1 MYNTSKQT
9 AMKYPRTCRAALS
22 VLVICKV
29 RISIL
34 GRSRLL
40 RNRYQKHIILRC
52 EHFTVNKKTPWP
64 FCLLFFQGSWPAPDL
79 GNWMCLNVADEFKV
93 GSRLDSTRSEFKSK
107 IWLFIFF
114 GFFNWQIFKY
124 SLPVRCEYTQSSQFL
139 AISPTETFTLCQSQ
153 CHMPSLSWCTN
164 LTAINVTK
172 CRFQC
177 HHCHANHTLSSY
189 SWKQHVVNNIKHCQ
203 HITPSST
210 SHLPNSASSRVEE
223 TE

>member
-1 MYNTSKQT
+1 MTL
-9 AMKYPRTCRAALS
+9 LS
-22 VLVICKV
+22 
-29 RISIL
+29 S
-34 GRSRLL
+34 
-40 RNRYQKHIILRC
+40 
-52 EHFTVNKKTPWP
+52 
-64 FCLLFFQGSWPAPDL
+64 FFQGPWPAPDL

-177 HHCHANHTLSSY
+177 HHCNANHTLSSY
-189 SWKQHVVNNIKHCQ
+189 SSKQHSVNNIKHCQ
-203 HITPSST
+203 HVNILHQVAPPTCQTVPLQELKKLSKCAFLYGTSLCIT
-210 SHLPNSASSRVEE
+210 V
-223 TE
+223 